1 MSSYEELREE
11 FLPLVFLVFLRMK
24 TSPSPLN
31 LSRKIIHYRWLIL
44 FISGIITIGNYYCFD
59 IPSVLYEQLSQ
70 YFHQL
75 SFFDLRFNLLYILYS
90 IPNIVIPLF
99 GGYLTDQ
106 WGKRLMIV
114 IFSILILFGQFIVAI
129 GCSLQDFNMIL
140 FGRFVFGLGG
150 ESLMVSLLTLLA
162 SWFEGKELAFSLGLM
177 FSFARLGSASNAW
190 VSPFIAYDKGVALAF
205 WFGVVLCFFSFVCTL
220 FVVVLDQL
228 FKSPYESNG
237 HEYSEIEDS
246 EISASNSTS
255 TSPSEYYPDT
265 ETYRNTLTN
274 SKIGTVPLAELPPL
288 DSHLLD
294 YHGPSELSPPPAIEV
309 EVPTPSP
316 PNRKGQTIHFNDSV
330 DSIERNL
337 RVDESSESLRN
348 RSLSGDSVEN
358 DLENPKEINED
369 LVPREY
375 FTLEDLQSRK
385 KPLWPPQR
393 NLNFW
398 LVLVCCCCIYS
409 SIIPFINISNE
420 VIRVAYYGRRAEKH
434 AEAVEYIV
442 SSLQGTLFLLA
453 AVLAPLMGIM
463 IDLIGHRP
471 ALIITSSLFLLVAH
485 LLMML
490 GMGNPLVPLLLVGT
504 AYS

>member
-1 MSSYEELREE
+1 
-11 FLPLVFLVFLRMK
+11 MK
-24 TSPSPLN
+24 TSTSSLN

-44 FISGIITIGNYYCFD
+44 LVSGIITLGNYYCFD

-70 YFHQL
+70 YFEQ
-75 SFFDLRFNLLYILYS
+75 SAFFDLRFNLLYILYS
-90 IPNIVIPLF
+90 IPNILIPLF

-129 GCSLQDFNMIL
+129 GCSLKDFNMIL

-150 ESLMVSLLTLLA
+150 ESLMVSLLTLLT

-190 VSPFIAYDKGVALAF
+190 VSPSIAYDKGVAIVF
-205 WFGVVLCFFSFVCTL
+205 WFGALLCFFSFVCTL

-228 FKSPYESNG
+228 FKSPYEAN
-237 HEYSEIEDS
+237 EYSEIEDS
-246 EISASNSTS
+246 EESTINSASTA
-255 TSPSEYYPDT
+255 PSEYYPDM
-265 ETYRNTLTN
+265 ETYHNTITN
-274 SKIGTVPLAELPPL
+274 SRIGTVSLAELPPL

-294 YHGPSELSPPPAIEV
+294 YQGPSDLSPSTEIEI
-309 EVPTPSP
+309 PTPSP
-316 PNRKGQTIHFNDSV
+316 PNRKGQTIHFNDSIE
-330 DSIERNL
+330 SIERSL
-337 RVDESSESLRN
+337 RVDESSENLPDRKM
-348 RSLSGDSVEN
+348 SVESVDN
-358 DLENPKEINED
+358 DLENPLPED
-369 LVPREY
+369 LSEDQSSPREY

-385 KPLWPPQR
+385 KPLWPPQK

-409 SIIPFINISNE
+409 SIIPFISISNE

-442 SSLQGTLFLLA
+442 SRLQGMLFLLA
-453 AVLAPLMGIM
+453 ALLAPLMGIM

-471 ALIITSSLFLLVAH
+471 ALIITSSSFLLIAH

-490 GMGNPLVPLLLVGT
+490 GLGDPLVPLLLVGT